1 MPVNG
6 LDGGEGAANEESGV
20 MAKKLLPE
28 WTDAELQNLADNYER
43 RGVVVG
49 GPYPLSDI
57 LLEQRH
63 RLAPPEAPVARVFDI
78 ILDQSRRSADG
89 LTTYGELYAELFPGK
104 EWLGNAPR
112 ALISKIL
119 DGVIGYCVDKGMPLV
134 SVLVVRQS
142 NRCLDPSAKKEIVR
156 VAKSLGVDVGDS
168 ETFLDRQIEAAK
180 ELARRG
186 VS

>member
-1 MPVNG
+1 
-6 LDGGEGAANEESGV
+6 

-142 NRCLDPSAKKEIVR
+142 N
-156 VAKSLGVDVGDS
+156 
-168 ETFLDRQIEAAK
+168 
-180 ELARRG
+180 
-186 VS
+186 

>member
-1 MPVNG
+1 
-6 LDGGEGAANEESGV
+6 

-134 SVLVVRQS
+134 SVLVAGSRIDVSTLRPRRRSCASPNRSALTSPTPKHSLIARSRRQS
-142 NRCLDPSAKKEIVR
+142 
-156 VAKSLGVDVGDS
+156 
-168 ETFLDRQIEAAK
+168 